1 MINNIHMKSRVF
13 IGSSS
18 KSLNAAKTVKN
29 CLKNQYECTIW
40 EDDSFFEL
48 NEDTYHTLIRESIG
62 FDFAIFIGGKDDL
75 AERCGK
81 KDANAEYKPRDNVY
95 LEFGLYAGIL
105 SVERSFFL
113 IHTDCKIA
121 SDLRGITIARYKNQ
135 DDIIKGCRLFREK
148 MKQEEQLSRIT
159 LLPSTSLA
167 IGYVDNYLA
176 ETAMLLEQ
184 AETIVVDGQSV
195 PIGDLDKQLDVVI
208 PEEVETDWKVWL
220 ELYYREHQAKKIQL
234 QGRNRVYDVRLDYK
248 SFQNDQI
255 VRVMDVPLTLISAF
269 SAVDLFVGK
278 NYLGEKETLIRAK
291 KREVYNFVKTINI
304 KTRNNAYMKNLVHIV
319 TA

>member
-1 MINNIHMKSRVF
+1 MTNNIHMKSRVF

-18 KSLNAAKTVKN
+18 ESLNVAKTVKN
-29 CLKNQYECTIW
+29 CLKSQYECTIW
-40 EDDSFFEL
+40 KDDSFFEL

-75 AERCGK
+75 AQRCGK

-113 IHTDCKIA
+113 IHKDCKIA
-121 SDLRGITIARYKNQ
+121 SDLCGITIESYKNQ
-135 DDIIKGCRLFREK
+135 DDIIKSCRLFREK

-208 PEEVETDWKVWL
+208 PEDVETDWKLWL
-220 ELYYREHQAKKIQL
+220 EFYYREHQAKKIQL

-248 SFQNDQI
+248 SFQNEQI

-291 KREVYNFVKTINI
+291 KREVYNFIKTLNI
-304 KTRNNAYMKNLVHIV
+304 KTRNNSYMKKLVHIV